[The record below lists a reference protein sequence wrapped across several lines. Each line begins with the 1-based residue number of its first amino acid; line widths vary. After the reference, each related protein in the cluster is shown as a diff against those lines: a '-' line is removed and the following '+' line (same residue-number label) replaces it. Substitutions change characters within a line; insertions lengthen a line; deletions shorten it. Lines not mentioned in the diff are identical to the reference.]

1 MPRLHACATS
11 IRRVVALALVAGSL
25 VATARIPASAIVYD
39 GAPNL
44 ALTSAL
50 VAAGGGPEH
59 FSSAKLFKV
68 VTGALAAPEAAKL
81 TKQFGAADV
90 ASTFAVFD
98 FAIDDVIRVATAK
111 HIALPPPSPDPADA
125 KALAVALYGAGMTD
139 RGTWDVGYMLEH
151 LITHPIHHVI
161 MADIDA
167 KFGSPTNGTFH
178 MVLAQM
184 MHDLA
189 IAYRPDPSRS

>member
-1 MPRLHACATS
+1 MQRFLAGAVRM
-11 IRRVVALALVAGSL
+11 RRIVAVALICGSFVA
-25 VATARIPASAIVYD
+25 ATHARADAILFE

-59 FSSAKLFKV
+59 FSSMKLFKT
-68 VTGALAAPEAAKL
+68 VTGSLAGPEAEKL
-81 TKQFGAADV
+81 TKQFGSADV
-90 ASTFAVFD
+90 ANTFAVFD

-125 KALAVALYGAGMTD
+125 KALAVALYRAGTTEK
-139 RGTWDVGYMLEH
+139 GTWDVGYMLEH

-161 MADIDA
+161 MHDIDA
-167 KFGSPTNGTFH
+167 KFGAANNGSFH
-178 MVLAQM
+178 MVLTQM
-184 MHDLA
+184 MDDLA
-189 IAYRPDPSRS
+189 MAYRSASR